1 MGCTTFVELGPC
13 TVLTGMAKRTLKD
26 ATTLSVGTPED
37 VDTLLATVTDLGSV
51 ELATAGAGEHLY
63 VTERL
68 VVSPC
73 AGIFTPR
80 EGLEGDQTV
89 AVGDVLGWVA
99 EEEVRSPFSGVM
111 MDLMALDGERVT
123 ARQPIA
129 WLRTK

>member
-1 MGCTTFVELGPC
+1 
-13 TVLTGMAKRTLKD
+13 MAKRTLKD
-26 ATTLSVGTPED
+26 VTTLSVGTPED
-37 VDTLLATVTDLGSV
+37 VDALLAAVTDLGSS
-51 ELATAGAGEHLY
+51 EFAAAGAGEHLY

-73 AGIFTPR
+73 AGVFAPR
-80 EGLEGDQTV
+80 EGLGGDQTV